1 MELSC
6 DLRNCELAVGWVGA
20 GYYRLLRGD
29 LEGRVLVGHRCLVMG
44 GFGRFAITIL
54 VALGIEEFNSVDI
67 DEVPVVLGARLLV
80 VPRFRTLAALEKHP
94 APLTEKFADDLCP
107 AAEGLYG
114 KPFRVIL
121 QFAVLVPSI
130 VRW

>member
-1 MELSC
+1 M
-6 DLRNCELAVGWVGA
+6 
-20 GYYRLLRGD
+20 
-29 LEGRVLVGHRCLVMG
+29 VGHRCLVMG
-44 GFGRFAITIL
+44 GFGRFAMTIL
-54 VALGIEEFNSVDI
+54 VALGIEEFNPVNI
-67 DEVPVVLGARLLV
+67 DEIPVVLGARLLV
-80 VPRFRTLAALEKHP
+80 IPRLRTLAAFEIDSG
-94 APLTEKFADDLCP
+94 TFVEVFADDLCP